1 MIGALRG
8 IRSPIGFPTR
18 NLRYTGCK
26 SNSSFVLFLCCS
38 SRNKTD
44 CQKLKEKIHTNLNQ
58 INAYITLILSNFLLG
73 KTSSL
78 AVSFISFDL
87 SFR

>member
-26 SNSSFVLFLCCS
+26 SNSSFVLFFCCS
-38 SRNKTD
+38 SKNKTD
-44 CQKLKEKIHTNLNQ
+44 CHKLKEKIHKNLT
-58 INAYITLILSNFLLG
+58 AYFTLILSNLLLG
-73 KTSSL
+73 KKSSL

>member
-26 SNSSFVLFLCCS
+26 SNSSFVLCFCCS

-44 CQKLKEKIHTNLNQ
+44 CQKLNEKIHTSLTQ
-58 INAYITLILSNFLLG
+58 ITAYFTRILSNLLLG
-73 KTSSL
+73 KKSSL